1 MAEIY
6 NRTLVATK
14 AAMLLIPQSAR
25 VLAKNNQRY
34 LELTAKR
41 ASDIAFTI
49 PRGRRWW
56 QSRSY

>member
-1 MAEIY
+1 MQREIQ
-6 NRTLVATK
+6 T
-14 AAMLLIPQSAR
+14 IPSNTQ
-25 VLAKNNQRY
+25 KYIRY

-41 ASDIAFTI
+41 TNSIAFTI